1 MRCHLLRLLQISAVV
16 AESVGNSV
24 GQAGNVV
31 VSALCLERAQQLT
44 ERDLSL
50 APHDEVDAA
59 VGVLGVGFGSEARI
73 LAAATMRARG
83 RRVRTRSMIP
93 LAVLRWKVMT
103 ESPTTSGSCSA
114 TSLST
119 VSRTR
124 S

>member
-44 ERDLSL
+44 ERDLAL

-73 LAAATMRARG
+73 LAAGDDARG
-83 RRVRTRSMIP
+83 GAACGRDQ
-93 LAVLRWKVMT
+93 
-103 ESPTTSGSCSA
+103 
-114 TSLST
+114 
-119 VSRTR
+119 
-124 S
+124 